1 MEYQSIYR
9 QNEAQGRYI
18 AESLNFH
25 VTWWSISQAFIIVIT
40 GLGQIFILKRF
51 FTDRRD
57 RGPLAPSVSQ
67 TNDISYSAGLLPMR
81 P

>member
-1 MEYQSIYR
+1 MEYQSTYR

-25 VTWWSISQAFIIVIT
+25 VTWWSISQAFIIIVT

-57 RGPLAPSVSQ
+57 RGQSTATL
-67 TNDISYSAGLLPMR
+67 TNDITYTGGQLPMR